1 MKRPLFW
8 MGITFLSAM
17 AVFLR
22 LNVALAAVL
31 AVIVALSAAFL
42 SGNKVSRLR
51 VLLLICCSVL
61 GAAAAL
67 GYNAAKAAYL
77 APITDSKTADIVMT
91 VTDFDRS
98 AGYRRVKGKALITA
112 NGKERVAE
120 IAVWGY
126 FDEPPLPGETLA
138 FSGKAT
144 KPLSYSIKETLTPP
158 NESPFKFTAAR
169 LKAQNALSQRI
180 YSLSFDDE
188 AGGILSAL
196 LTGDRS
202 YIPNFVT
209 SDFRRSSLSHLLAI
223 SGMHIVLISEAAQMM
238 FIKSLGKKK
247 AVLLSTLVC
256 WGFAALSGL
265 GVSVIR
271 ACVMI
276 TIMNLAQCLRRQSD
290 TLTSLMIAAL
300 IITLSSPDSL
310 FSASFLLSCAAVIG
324 IAVFAPKHNEKAGII
339 AAIKQSVGIS
349 AAAQLGTLPICAVL
363 FKTVPLIG
371 ILANLAAVWLLTPIM
386 LSGIAGVL
394 LGFILPFAAE
404 YLLIPSLLLIKLLKF
419 IAHIFAG
426 IPFSSEGFCEYWQF
440 GWLILSMVLLI
451 IVFCRAPKG
460 FARSLSL
467 SLCTA
472 VYLTMAVFSLI
483 YTQDSVYSIEF
494 EDSGSVAVVR
504 GGHAVLFGS
513 VENSYQLYDIEN
525 AFAQYN
531 VQKLDGVVI
540 SRHEQMNSATLSLM
554 KSHRCDAI
562 FAKADRFTA
571 QFCRSAGVTLCQ
583 FPEGNRF
590 FGDVMYIPSESGFEL
605 QFEGNRILKTDNKYD
620 ILLR

>member
-1 MKRPLFW
+1 
-8 MGITFLSAM
+8 M

-22 LNVALAAVL
+22 LNAALAAVL
-31 AVIVALSAAFL
+31 AVVFALFAAFL
-42 SGNKVSRLR
+42 GGNGVNLR
-51 VLLLICCSVL
+51 RISLLICCSVL

-77 APITDSKTADIVMT
+77 APITDSDTANIVMT

-98 AGYRRVKGKALITA
+98 AGYRRVKGRALITA

-120 IAVWGY
+120 ISAWGY
-126 FDEPPLPGETLA
+126 FDEPPQPGETLR

-144 KPLSYSIKETLTPP
+144 KPLSYSIKKALTPP
-158 NESPFKFTAAR
+158 EQSPFKFTAAR
-169 LKAQNALSQRI
+169 LRVQNTLSQRI

-188 AGGILSAL
+188 SGGVLSAL

-202 YIPNFVT
+202 FIPKTITN
-209 SDFRRSSLSHLLAI
+209 DFRKSSLSHLLAI
-223 SGMHIVLISEAAQMM
+223 SGMHIVLISEAAQML
-238 FIKSLGKKK
+238 FGKSLGKKK
-247 AVLLSTLVC
+247 SVLLSTLVC

-271 ACVMI
+271 ACIMI
-276 TIMNLAQCLRRQSD
+276 TIVNLAQCIRRQSD

-300 IITLSSPDSL
+300 IITIFSPESL
-310 FSASFLLSCAAVIG
+310 FSASFLLSFSAVCG
-324 IAVFAPKHNEKAGII
+324 IAVFAPKHNENAGII

-349 AAAQLGTLPICAVL
+349 AAAQIGTLPVCAVL

-386 LSGIAGVL
+386 LTGIAGVL
-394 LGFILPFAAE
+394 LGFILPFAAK
-404 YLLIPSLLLIKLLKF
+404 YLLIPSLLLIKLLKL
-419 IAHIFAG
+419 IAHIFAAV
-426 IPFSSEGFCEYWQF
+426 PFSSEGFCEYWQF
-440 GWLILSMVLLI
+440 AWLILSAVLLV

-460 FARSLSL
+460 FARSFSV
-467 SLCTA
+467 SLCAA
-472 VYLTMAVFSLI
+472 VYLTAAVFSLALTKDNVDTI
-483 YTQDSVYSIEF
+483 RFEQSESI
-494 EDSGSVAVVR
+494 AVIK

-531 VQKLDGVVI
+531 VQKLDGIVI
-540 SRHEQMNSATLSLM
+540 SSHEQLNSATLSLM
-554 KSHRCDAI
+554 RDNDCDAV

-590 FGDVMYIPSESGFEL
+590 FGDVLYIPSESGF
-605 QFEGNRILKTDNKYD
+605 Q
-620 ILLR
+620 LRFDEPIY